1 MKPKAGIFVFPGT
14 NCDYDTFYVLKEVVG
29 IQTEFIFHTERGWS
43 DKFNLVILP
52 GGFSYGDYLRPGA
65 IAKISPVIEE
75 LHEFVEKEKG
85 LVLGICNGFQVLTEA
100 GFLKGALI
108 RNDNLKFICKN
119 VSLKVEKNSTPFT
132 NLYEEGEIV
141 DMPIA
146 HSDGKFIP
154 LEGENIS
161 DLVVFRYHGE
171 NPNGSFDNIA
181 GITNEK
187 HNVLGMMPHP
197 ERCAEEILG
206 GKDGLKLFESIK
218 NFLWGY
224 NL

>member
-1 MKPKAGIFVFPGT
+1 MKPRAGIFVFPGT
-14 NCDYDTFYVLKEVVG
+14 NCDYDTLYVLREVVG
-29 IQTEFIFHTERGWS
+29 IDSDFIFHTERGWS
-43 DKFNLVILP
+43 EKYNFVILP

-119 VSLKVEKNSTPFT
+119 VELEVVSNSTPFT
-132 NLYEEGEIV
+132 SLYEEGQV
-141 DMPIA
+141 VTMPIA
-146 HSDGKFIP
+146 HSDGKFIVP
-154 LEGENIS
+154 EGEKID

-171 NPNGSFDNIA
+171 NPNGSFEAIA

-187 HNVLGMMPHP
+187 RNVLGLMPHP
-197 ERCAEEILG
+197 ERRSEEILG
-206 GKDGLKLFESIK
+206 GVDGRYMFEAVKSY
-218 NFLWGY
+218 LY
-224 NL
+224 SLV

>member
-1 MKPKAGIFVFPGT
+1 MKPKAGVFVFPGT
-14 NCDYDTFYVLKEVVG
+14 NCDYDTLYVLKDVVG
-29 IQTEFIFHTERGWS
+29 IQTEFIFHTDRGWS
-43 DKFNLVILP
+43 DKFNFVVLP

-75 LHEFVEKEKG
+75 LQDFVEKEKG

-141 DMPIA
+141 NMPIA

-154 LEGENIS
+154 LEGENIG

-187 HNVLGMMPHP
+187 RNVLGMMPHP

-206 GKDGLKLFESIK
+206 REDGLKLFESIK
-218 NFLWGY
+218 NYLWGKY
-224 NL
+224 L